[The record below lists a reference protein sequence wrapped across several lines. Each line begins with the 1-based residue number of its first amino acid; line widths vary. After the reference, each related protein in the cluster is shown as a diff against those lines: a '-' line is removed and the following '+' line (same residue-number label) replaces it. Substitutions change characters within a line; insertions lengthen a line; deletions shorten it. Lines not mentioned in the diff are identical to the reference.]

1 MKNLYL
7 LFICLM
13 TSVSFSFGQN
23 REVLS
28 LDFEYQQVEGTYRN
42 TDPSCKGLKAA
53 KEEQETTFESQDIA
67 VSLQDIAPFLSV
79 SMKWQASGV
88 VDHHDIELQIRTS
101 VDAQN
106 WEEWKSIHTDGHA
119 PVKKD
124 TYFSELMYFDE
135 NTRFIQTRIVLK
147 KQSVIFKKID
157 IHLYSPGITLPV
169 KTGQKQNDIK
179 SDQLQSSCPCDQP
192 NYLSRN
198 QWCPGGN
205 CPPSSNPASTSPTH
219 LIVHHSAGVNSS
231 SDWAAVV
238 RSIWDYHVNVNNW
251 DDIGYNW
258 LIDRNGAV
266 YEGRGAGIRGA
277 HFCGNN
283 TGTQGNCILGNF
295 NSSSPSNSAYNK
307 AVELLAWQSCQ
318 YNINPTSTSYHGS
331 SGFSFN
337 NIAGHQ
343 QGCGT
348 ECPGSNLYS
357 QLGNL
362 RAEVSNYISDCGA
375 GDAAC
380 LAPTNLSM
388 SSIGTTTAA
397 VSFNDPNNMN
407 GNDYTIALFDAASGQ
422 LLGVQSG
429 LTDINI
435 SISGLSECTSYE
447 ARIVTDCNSI
457 NEVSDAVSINFT
469 TSCND
474 NEDIF
479 LTNVAVS
486 STNVNC
492 GDDITMSCTQ
502 NYSGNQLDADL
513 PSFDVDY
520 YLSTNTTFDNLD
532 ILLGGDA
539 SSLGSDDTSHD
550 ENDTGVIPT
559 DTSPGTYYVLFVA
572 DSESELAEVNEN
584 NNIEYVQI
592 EVSCSGGD
600 EDIFLTNIAVSSTN
614 VNCGDDI
621 TMSCTQNYSGN
632 QLDADLPSFDVD
644 YYLST
649 NTTFDNLDILLGG
662 DASSLG
668 SDDTSHDENDTGVIP
683 TDTSPGTYYVL
694 FVADSENELAETN
707 ENNNIEYIQIQVT
720 CAPTTYTVS
729 VTASPSNGG
738 TTSGGGT
745 YTQGSNVTITASTN
759 SGWTFTNWTEN
770 GAVVSNN
777 SSYTFTITSNRNLV
791 ANFSQQTYTV
801 SVTANPNNGGTVTG
815 GGTYTSGSSATVT
828 ANANSNWTFTNWTE
842 NGAVVYNNSS
852 YLFTATSNRSLVA
865 NFAYTPP
872 PPPSACRQSDS
883 LALVALYQS
892 TNGIN
897 WGTNWPLTQPISTW
911 HGITLNA
918 EGCVTHI
925 NLNQNNLVGT
935 IPAEIGNLSALIRLN
950 IYSNKLSGSIPV
962 EIGNLSELHQIWLFS
977 NQLSGELPSEI
988 GNLSNLTHLGIGGN
1002 QLTGTIPSSYGNL
1015 SNLSF
1020 LTVKNNNLSG
1030 CFDDNLLNI
1039 CAAGNDSG
1047 INTGNSFDTAWSA
1060 FCTTGDGGCT
1070 PPPPP
1075 PSTCRYLDSLV
1086 LVKIHQSTN
1095 GANWTTQWNF
1105 ATPIHTWYGIA
1116 LNANGCVT
1124 EINLSNNNLTGTI
1137 PPEIGQLAAL
1147 TRLNMHSNNLSSS
1160 IPSTIG
1166 NLSEL
1171 LQIWLFKNQL
1181 SGMLPPEIGN
1191 LSNLTHFGAGVNQL
1205 AGTIPGSYGNLSNLG
1220 FFTIPQNQLSGCFDA
1235 NLVNICDAASNANI
1249 NSGNNFDAL
1258 WSDFCANEAGSC
1270 SPPPPTTNCSTD
1282 SLTMVDMY
1290 YATNGQNWTITWNLN
1305 EPMNTW
1311 YGLILN
1317 ADGCVEQIN
1326 LPNNNLV
1333 GTLPTTIG
1341 GLSALVRLNL
1351 HTNQLSGSIPTS
1363 IGNITTLEQIWL
1375 FSNQMTGT
1383 LPPEIGNL
1391 SNLTH
1396 LGLGLNQFTGGI
1408 PASCGNLSNLGFLA
1422 LKGNNLSGCYD
1433 VNLANICD
1441 AGTDSRVSSGN
1452 NFSASWSNFCTSA
1465 AGCCNCRLEMNR
1477 DEFENDSFDKRAII
1491 LYPNPAKNTFH
1502 ITGLDDR
1509 MIKQLII
1516 FDMSGKVVQT
1526 LENPSNSIDV
1536 SNIVQGMYVVK
1547 ATIDSSV
1554 FYRKIIIKK

>member
-42 TDPSCKGLKAA
+42 ADPSCKGLKAA
-53 KEEQETTFESQDIA
+53 KEEQETIFESQDIA

-179 SDQLQSSCPCDQP
+179 SDPLQSSCPCDQP

-375 GDAAC
+375 GDATC

-407 GNDYTIALFDAASGQ
+407 GNDYTIALFDVVSGQ
-422 LLGVQSG
+422 LLGIQSG

-532 ILLGGDA
+532 ILLGGNF
-539 SSLGSDDTSHD
+539 SSLGSDDPA
-550 ENDTGVIPT
+550 N
-559 DTSPGTYYVLFVA
+559 
-572 DSESELAEVNEN
+572 
-584 NNIEYVQI
+584 
-592 EVSCSGGD
+592 D
-600 EDIFLTNIAVSSTN
+600 EDR
-614 VNCGDDI
+614 
-621 TMSCTQNYSGN
+621 
-632 QLDADLPSFDVD
+632 
-644 YYLST
+644 
-649 NTTFDNLDILLGG
+649 
-662 DASSLG
+662 
-668 SDDTSHDENDTGVIP
+668 TGTIP

-842 NGAVVYNNSS
+842 NGAVAYNNSS
-852 YLFTATSNRSLVA
+852 YPFTVTSNRSLVA

-935 IPAEIGNLSALIRLN
+935 IPPEIGNLSALIRLN
-950 IYSNKLSGSIPV
+950 MYSNKLSGSIPV

-1205 AGTIPGSYGNLSNLG
+1205 AGTIPSSYGNLSNLG

-1258 WSDFCANEAGSC
+1258 WSDFCANGAGSC
-1270 SPPPPTTNCSTD
+1270 SPPPPPTNCSTD
-1282 SLTMVDMY
+1282 SLTMVDLY

-1363 IGNITTLEQIWL
+1363 IGNTTTLEQIWL

-1516 FDMSGKVVQT
+1516 FDMSGEVVQM

>member
-53 KEEQETTFESQDIA
+53 KEEQETIFESQDIA

-124 TYFSELMYFDE
+124 MYFSELMYFDE

-179 SDQLQSSCPCDQP
+179 SDPLQSSCPCDQP

-318 YNINPTSTSYHGS
+318 YNINPTNTSYHGS

-343 QGCGT
+343 QGCST

-407 GNDYTIALFDAASGQ
+407 GNDYTIALFDVASGQ

-469 TSCND
+469 TNCND

-520 YLSTNTTFDNLD
+520 YLSTNTTFDNSD

-559 DTSPGTYYVLFVA
+559 DTSP
-572 DSESELAEVNEN
+572 E
-584 NNIEYVQI
+584 
-592 EVSCSGGD
+592 
-600 EDIFLTNIAVSSTN
+600 
-614 VNCGDDI
+614 
-621 TMSCTQNYSGN
+621 
-632 QLDADLPSFDVD
+632 
-644 YYLST
+644 
-649 NTTFDNLDILLGG
+649 
-662 DASSLG
+662 
-668 SDDTSHDENDTGVIP
+668 
-683 TDTSPGTYYVL
+683 TYYVL

-729 VTASPSNGG
+729 VTA
-738 TTSGGGT
+738 
-745 YTQGSNVTITASTN
+745 
-759 SGWTFTNWTEN
+759 
-770 GAVVSNN
+770 
-777 SSYTFTITSNRNLV
+777 
-791 ANFSQQTYTV
+791 
-801 SVTANPNNGGTVTG
+801 NPNNGGTVTG
-815 GGTYTSGSSATVT
+815 GGTYTSGSNATVT

-842 NGAVVYNNSS
+842 NGAVVYSNSS

-935 IPAEIGNLSALIRLN
+935 IPPEIGNLSALIRLN
-950 IYSNKLSGSIPV
+950 MYSNKLSGSIPV

-1147 TRLNMHSNNLSSS
+1147 TRLNMHSNNLSGN

-1205 AGTIPGSYGNLSNLG
+1205 TGTIPGSYGNLSNLG

-1258 WSDFCANEAGSC
+1258 WSDFCANGAGSC
-1270 SPPPPTTNCSTD
+1270 SPPPPPTNCSTD
-1282 SLTMVDMY
+1282 SLILVDLY
-1290 YATNGQNWTITWNLN
+1290 NATNGPNWIITWNLN
-1305 EPMNTW
+1305 QPMNEWHGVT
-1311 YGLILN
+1311 LN

-1333 GTLPTTIG
+1333 GTLPATIG
-1341 GLSALVRLNL
+1341 GFSALVRLNL
-1351 HTNQLSGSIPTS
+1351 HTNQLSGNIPAS
-1363 IGNITTLEQIWL
+1363 IGNVTTLEQIWL
-1375 FSNQMTGT
+1375 FSNQMSGT

-1396 LGLGLNQFTGGI
+1396 LGLGLNQFTGSI
-1408 PASCGNLSNLGFLA
+1408 PASYGNLSNLGFLA

-1433 VNLANICD
+1433 INLANICD

-1465 AGCCNCRLEMNR
+1465 AGCCNCRLEMNG

-1509 MIKQLII
+1509 MIKQLSI

-1536 SNIVQGMYVVK
+1536 SNVVQGMYVVK

>member
-42 TDPSCKGLKAA
+42 ADPSCKGLKAA

-179 SDQLQSSCPCDQP
+179 SDPLQSSCPCDQP

-343 QGCGT
+343 QGCST

-375 GDAAC
+375 GDATC

-407 GNDYTIALFDAASGQ
+407 GNDYTIALFDVVSGQ
-422 LLGVQSG
+422 LLGIQSG

-532 ILLGGDA
+532 ILLGGNF
-539 SSLGSDDTSHD
+539 SSLGSDDPA
-550 ENDTGVIPT
+550 N
-559 DTSPGTYYVLFVA
+559 
-572 DSESELAEVNEN
+572 
-584 NNIEYVQI
+584 
-592 EVSCSGGD
+592 D
-600 EDIFLTNIAVSSTN
+600 EDR
-614 VNCGDDI
+614 
-621 TMSCTQNYSGN
+621 
-632 QLDADLPSFDVD
+632 
-644 YYLST
+644 
-649 NTTFDNLDILLGG
+649 
-662 DASSLG
+662 
-668 SDDTSHDENDTGVIP
+668 TGTIP

-694 FVADSENELAETN
+694 FVADSENELAEIN

-738 TTSGGGT
+738 TASGGGT
-745 YTQGSNVTITASTN
+745 YTQGSNATITASTN

-801 SVTANPNNGGTVTG
+801 SVIANPNNGGTVTG

-842 NGAVVYNNSS
+842 NGAVAYNNSS
-852 YLFTATSNRSLVA
+852 YPFTVTSNRSLVA

-935 IPAEIGNLSALIRLN
+935 IPPEIGNLSALIRLN
-950 IYSNKLSGSIPV
+950 MHSNKLSGSIPA

-977 NQLSGELPSEI
+977 NQLSGELPPEI

-1258 WSDFCANEAGSC
+1258 WSDFCANGAGSC
-1270 SPPPPTTNCSTD
+1270 SPPPPPTNCSTD
-1282 SLTMVDMY
+1282 SLIMVDLY
-1290 YATNGQNWTITWNLN
+1290 YATNGQNWTTTWNLN
-1305 EPMNTW
+1305 QPISTW
-1311 YGLILN
+1311 YGLTLN

-1326 LPNNNLV
+1326 LPKNNLV

-1516 FDMSGKVVQT
+1516 FDMSGEVVQM

-1536 SNIVQGMYVVK
+1536 SNILQGMYVVK

>member
-53 KEEQETTFESQDIA
+53 KEEQETIFESQDIA

-169 KTGQKQNDIK
+169 KTGQKQSDIK
-179 SDQLQSSCPCDQP
+179 SDPLQSSCPCDQP

-343 QGCGT
+343 QGCST

-380 LAPTNLSM
+380 LAPTNLSI

-469 TSCND
+469 TNCND

-520 YLSTNTTFDNLD
+520 YLSTNTTFDNSD

-559 DTSPGTYYVLFVA
+559 DTSP
-572 DSESELAEVNEN
+572 E
-584 NNIEYVQI
+584 
-592 EVSCSGGD
+592 
-600 EDIFLTNIAVSSTN
+600 
-614 VNCGDDI
+614 
-621 TMSCTQNYSGN
+621 
-632 QLDADLPSFDVD
+632 
-644 YYLST
+644 
-649 NTTFDNLDILLGG
+649 
-662 DASSLG
+662 
-668 SDDTSHDENDTGVIP
+668 
-683 TDTSPGTYYVL
+683 TYYVL

-720 CAPTTYTVS
+720 CAPT
-729 VTASPSNGG
+729 
-738 TTSGGGT
+738 
-745 YTQGSNVTITASTN
+745 
-759 SGWTFTNWTEN
+759 
-770 GAVVSNN
+770 
-777 SSYTFTITSNRNLV
+777 
-791 ANFSQQTYTV
+791 TYTV

-842 NGAVVYNNSS
+842 NGAVAYNNSS
-852 YLFTATSNRSLVA
+852 YPFTVTSNRSLVA

-950 IYSNKLSGSIPV
+950 MYSNKLSGSIPV

-1047 INTGNSFDTAWSA
+1047 INTGNSFDTTWSA

-1147 TRLNMHSNNLSSS
+1147 TRLNMHSNNLSGNT
-1160 IPSTIG
+1160 PSTIG

-1205 AGTIPGSYGNLSNLG
+1205 TGTIPGSYGNLSNLG

-1258 WSDFCANEAGSC
+1258 WSDFCANGAGSC
-1270 SPPPPTTNCSTD
+1270 SPPPPPTNCSTD
-1282 SLTMVDMY
+1282 SLTMVDLY

-1333 GTLPTTIG
+1333 GTLPTAIG

-1408 PASCGNLSNLGFLA
+1408 PASYGNLSNLGFLA

-1433 VNLANICD
+1433 INLANICD

-1491 LYPNPAKNTFH
+1491 LHPNPAKNTFH

-1509 MIKQLII
+1509 MIKQLSI

-1536 SNIVQGMYVVK
+1536 SNVVQGMYVVK

>member
-42 TDPSCKGLKAA
+42 ADPSCKGLKAA

-179 SDQLQSSCPCDQP
+179 SDPLQSSCPCDQP

-343 QGCGT
+343 QGCST

-375 GDAAC
+375 GDATC

-407 GNDYTIALFDAASGQ
+407 GNDYTIALFDVVSGQ
-422 LLGVQSG
+422 LLGIQSG

-532 ILLGGDA
+532 ILLGGNF
-539 SSLGSDDTSHD
+539 SSLGSDDPA
-550 ENDTGVIPT
+550 N
-559 DTSPGTYYVLFVA
+559 
-572 DSESELAEVNEN
+572 
-584 NNIEYVQI
+584 
-592 EVSCSGGD
+592 D
-600 EDIFLTNIAVSSTN
+600 EDR
-614 VNCGDDI
+614 
-621 TMSCTQNYSGN
+621 
-632 QLDADLPSFDVD
+632 
-644 YYLST
+644 
-649 NTTFDNLDILLGG
+649 
-662 DASSLG
+662 
-668 SDDTSHDENDTGVIP
+668 TGTIP

-738 TTSGGGT
+738 TASGGGT
-745 YTQGSNVTITASTN
+745 YTQGSNATITASTN

-801 SVTANPNNGGTVTG
+801 SVIANPNNGGTVTG

-842 NGAVVYNNSS
+842 NGAVAYNNSS
-852 YLFTATSNRSLVA
+852 YPFTVTSNRSLVA

-935 IPAEIGNLSALIRLN
+935 IPPEIGNLSALIRLN
-950 IYSNKLSGSIPV
+950 MHSNKLSGSIPA

-977 NQLSGELPSEI
+977 NQLSGELPPEI

-1258 WSDFCANEAGSC
+1258 WSDFCANGAGSC
-1270 SPPPPTTNCSTD
+1270 SPPPPPTNCSTD
-1282 SLTMVDMY
+1282 SLIMVDLY
-1290 YATNGQNWTITWNLN
+1290 YATNGQNWTTTWNLN
-1305 EPMNTW
+1305 QPISTW
-1311 YGLILN
+1311 YGLTLN

-1326 LPNNNLV
+1326 LPKNNLV

-1516 FDMSGKVVQT
+1516 FDMSGEVVQM

-1536 SNIVQGMYVVK
+1536 SNILQGMYVVK